1 MRILILEDDFFQ
13 RKLMARLLVSY
24 GECDV
29 AATGPEAVEAFRRAL
44 DNNRTYDLCFLDIMV
59 PGMDGQKV
67 LKHIRDME
75 HEKNISGLSRS
86 KVVMVT
92 ALGDKHNV
100 TTAYKENCDAYIVK
114 PYEEAKLVDT
124 IKKLGLF
131 PGQTQ
136 AQ

>member
-13 RKLMARLLVSY
+13 RKLMARLLISY

-29 AATGPEAVEAFRRAL
+29 AATGSDAVEAFRRSL
-44 DNNRTYDLCFLDIMV
+44 ENNRTYDLIFLDIMV

-67 LKHIRDME
+67 LRAIRDLE
-75 HEKNISGLSRS
+75 QERNIEGLSRS

-100 TTAYKENCDAYIVK
+100 TTAYKENCDAYLVK

-124 IKKLGLF
+124 IKKLGLL
-131 PGQTQ
+131 PS
-136 AQ
+136 AQS